1 MSAAATEVRCELLP
15 PGSPEHRRL
24 LAEFFIATHHE
35 YDPDG
40 IAWPALA
47 KEEFARLTC
56 LPFWQEAVS
65 TENITSNTVTAAA
78 ALERDPELRRAITLQ
93 GLEEQRHARLLA
105 ALTAHYGIPI
115 EFPAPH
121 TPIALEDE
129 FLFAGFGECFDSFF
143 AFGLFALARESG
155 FFPAALVLV
164 FEPVM
169 QEEARHILFFVNW
182 VRARRAQLSWWKRP
196 AFRARCAWIILKQIA
211 SRVKTVRTLGGGM
224 NGGQVSSENFT
235 LTAHQEVGVS
245 VTVHRLLEKC
255 LTENNRRLAPYDA
268 RLWRPQLVPAI
279 ARILYRLLPER
290 I

>member
-1 MSAAATEVRCELLP
+1 MPSVVADVPYPILP
-15 PGSPEHRRL
+15 AGSPEHRRL
-24 LAEFFIATHHE
+24 LAEFFIATHLE

-47 KEEFARLTC
+47 QEEFERLTR

-78 ALERDPELRRAITLQ
+78 ALERDPQLRRAIALQ
-93 GLEEQRHARLLA
+93 GLEERRHARLLA

-115 EFPAPH
+115 EFPAPY
-121 TPIALEDE
+121 TPAALEDE

-155 FFPAALVLV
+155 FFPAALVRV

-182 VRARRAQLSWWKRP
+182 VRARRAQLPWWKRP
-196 AFRARCAWIILKQIA
+196 GFRIRCAWIILKQIA
-211 SRVKTVRTLGGGM
+211 SRVRTARTLGDGA
-224 NGGQVSSENFT
+224 NGGQSSSENFT
-235 LTAHQEVGVS
+235 LTAHQEVGAS

-255 LTENNRRLAPYDA
+255 LTENDRRLAPYDP
-268 RLWRPQLVPAI
+268 RLSRPRFVPGI
-279 ARILYRLLPER
+279 ARVLYRLLPER